1 LQFAW
6 FIVKKL
12 ALNPSPS
19 FSRFIIRIAVAAV
32 ALSLT
37 VMIVAT
43 SMVRGFQK
51 EIKQKVYGFWG
62 HIHVTKFN
70 ADRKQDAEPLSIQ
83 RDFYPSLEDQEG
95 IEHVQAYANKAGII
109 KSNEQIEGIILKG
122 VAPDFNWQF
131 FREYLVAGEIFQ
143 VTDTSAKDQV
153 VISRYTADRLHL
165 EVGDPFLVYF
175 IQDPPRVRKLTISG
189 IYDSGL
195 GEFDKF
201 YALVDIGHI
210 RDLNGWEEDQ
220 VGGFEV
226 FIDDVEQL
234 QQRSD
239 DVYKAIGPDLYAES
253 IQNKIPNIFD
263 WLQLQNTNEVVILVL
278 MVLVASIN
286 MISVLLILILERTNM
301 IGILKAFGATNWT
314 IRKVFILNAAYI
326 IGLGLVWGN
335 VLGLGICFIQDYF
348 EVITLPQKSYYVS
361 VAPIYINPLNIL
373 LVNAGTLVICTLSIV
388 MPTYLVSRINPIKA
402 IRFS

>member
-1 LQFAW
+1 
-6 FIVKKL
+6 
-12 ALNPSPS
+12 
-19 FSRFIIRIAVAAV
+19 
-32 ALSLT
+32 
-37 VMIVAT
+37 
-43 SMVRGFQK
+43 
-51 EIKQKVYGFWG
+51 
-62 HIHVTKFN
+62 
-70 ADRKQDAEPLSIQ
+70 
-83 RDFYPSLEDQEG
+83 
-95 IEHVQAYANKAGII
+95 VQAYANKAGII
-109 KSNEQIEGIILKG
+109 KFNEQIEGIILKG